1 MDEFLLIFIQKFL
14 RNGYLTPFMVFITHT
29 GDYGLLFI
37 AVTAVLMLIPR
48 TRRLGHV
55 IGCSLGIEFIIN
67 NVILKNLV
75 ARTRPYIVIEELEIL
90 IGEQPDYSFPS
101 GHSGVA
107 FAFAAAMLFSYIHG
121 IEGFSKN
128 RSFQIATLLVLLY
141 ASILAF
147 SRLYVGV
154 HYPSDVFAGMLLGLI
169 TGDLGYLAEKKIF
182 NFWSRKYPGKIP
194 ADNR

>member
-1 MDEFLLIFIQKFL
+1 
-14 RNGYLTPFMVFITHT
+14 
-29 GDYGLLFI
+29 
-37 AVTAVLMLIPR
+37 
-48 TRRLGHV
+48 
-55 IGCSLGIEFIIN
+55 
-67 NVILKNLV
+67 
-75 ARTRPYIVIEELEIL
+75 
-90 IGEQPDYSFPS
+90 
-101 GHSGVA
+101 
-107 FAFAAAMLFSYIHG
+107 MLFSYIHG

-182 NFWSRKYPGKIP
+182 NFWSRKHPGKIP
-194 ADNR
+194 ADNK